1 LGCYLNFTVRQ
12 AVAST
17 EKPKCHIRAR
27 AAKKFDKALSLG
39 RWNDWIPTPGTD
51 PNL

>member
-1 LGCYLNFTVRQ
+1 MSRCFNVTARQTVP
-12 AVAST
+12 SI
-17 EKPKCHIRAR
+17 EKTKCHIRAC

-39 RWNDWIPTPGTD
+39 RWNDWILTPGTD